1 MSLPE
6 SKTLVREDFPEQA
19 GWIDKLLRPLNAF
32 IASTA
37 SAFQGALLY
46 GQNVQIEERTFATS
60 PAVADAFPMRFAIKM
75 RARPQSLVVGRI
87 EDVTDGGTFPEAVFP
102 SWELTRDEVRV
113 THLTGLSDAK
123 KYRILFEVKG

>member
-32 IASTA
+32 ITSTA
-37 SAFQGALLY
+37 STFQGALLH
-46 GQNVQIEERTFATS
+46 GQNVQLEERTFATT
-60 PAVADAFPMRFAIKM
+60 PAVVDAFPMRFALKM
-75 RARPQSLVVGRI
+75 RARPRSLVVGRI
-87 EDVTDGGTFPEAVFP
+87 ENLTDGGTFSDAVFA

-113 THLTGLSDAK
+113 THLTGLSDDK
-123 KYRILFEVKG
+123 KYRVLFEVKG

>member
-32 IASTA
+32 ITSTA
-37 SAFQGALLY
+37 STFQAALLH
-46 GQNVQIEERTFATS
+46 GQNVQLEERTFATA
-60 PAVADAFPMRFAIKM
+60 PAVADAFPLRFAIKM
-75 RARPQSLVVGRI
+75 RTRPRSLVVGRI
-87 EDVTDGGTFPEAVFP
+87 ENLTDGGTFSDAVFA

-113 THLTGLSDAK
+113 THLTGLSDDK
-123 KYRILFEVKG
+123 KYRVLFEVKG